1 MKYKAEGKKNDKGFC
16 RKNIKRRRNLRR
28 SIRRNPRNKIR
39 RQSMRRIRLK
49 AYEIREGKE

>member
-1 MKYKAEGKKNDKGFC
+1 MKYIAEGKKNDKGFC
-16 RKNIKRRRNLRR
+16 RRNIKRRRNLRR
-28 SIRRNPRNKIR
+28 SIRRNSRNKI